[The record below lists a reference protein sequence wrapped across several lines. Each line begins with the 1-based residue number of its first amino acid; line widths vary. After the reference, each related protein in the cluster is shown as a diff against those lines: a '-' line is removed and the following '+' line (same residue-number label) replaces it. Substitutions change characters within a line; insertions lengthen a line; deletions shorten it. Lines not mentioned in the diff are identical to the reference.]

1 MKMNK
6 LLLRARTWMSI
17 KKYVVEGWD
26 EVGDGRELQEGG
38 DMYACGWFLLMYG
51 RNQHNTVENYPSVKN
66 KLYIYIYCWGK
77 AKFKNYIENKD
88 ANLSVVLENRLKD
101 TFGEER
107 WYPNWEGHEDDFWI
121 MAIFC
126 FFYLSSNSQGTF

>member
-38 DMYACGWFLLMYG
+38 DMYACG
-51 RNQHNTVENYPSVKN
+51 
-66 KLYIYIYCWGK
+66 
-77 AKFKNYIENKD
+77 
-88 ANLSVVLENRLKD
+88 
-101 TFGEER
+101 
-107 WYPNWEGHEDDFWI
+107 
-121 MAIFC
+121 
-126 FFYLSSNSQGTF
+126 